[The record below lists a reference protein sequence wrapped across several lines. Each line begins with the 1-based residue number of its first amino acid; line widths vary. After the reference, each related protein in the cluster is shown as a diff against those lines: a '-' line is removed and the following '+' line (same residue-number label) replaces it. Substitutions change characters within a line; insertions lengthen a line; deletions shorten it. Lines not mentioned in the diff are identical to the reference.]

1 MAAEQVQATL
11 DAMAAPLANLQ
22 YRDIFS
28 ADEIAAT
35 GARRRES
42 EYRLQQKRQP
52 RLSDYLSC
60 IAVEEQ
66 YLEQLRRVR
75 MQKKQQVLYKKKKQ
89 KQKLTMNTTSF
100 EIGTSRST

>member
-35 GARRRES
+35 VARRRES
-42 EYRLQQKRQP
+42 EYRLQRKRQP
-52 RLSDYLSC
+52 RLSDYLSY

-66 YLEQLRRVR
+66 LEQLRRVR

-89 KQKLTMNTTSF
+89 NQKLTINTTRF
-100 EIGTSRST
+100 EIGASCNT